1 MTSRQMKCNRLWA
14 VAAMVAVVVLAAGLV
29 AGCGGGG
36 GSPSQ
41 DFLVGTWE
49 GYALSDS
56 YSGEKVPVEE
66 AGIYTTVTVSADGT
80 WTAFTSAP
88 GVPPEYRAGTWEKVG
103 DNYITRVPGE
113 PDDMLYR
120 EGSQVYEV
128 YDVPGVG
135 VVWFWYRKA

>member
-1 MTSRQMKCNRLWA
+1 MNKKWLWLTIG
-14 VAAMVAVVVLAAGLV
+14 AVVIL

-36 GSPSQ
+36 GSPSV
-41 DFLVGTWE
+41 DFIVGTWE
-49 GYALSDS
+49 LYAVSDS

-66 AGIYTTVTVSADGT
+66 AGIVATVTVLADGT
-80 WTAFTSAP
+80 WTAFAAAP
-88 GVPPEYRAGTWEKVG
+88 GIPPEYRSGTWERVG

-128 YDVPGVG
+128 YDVPGIG
-135 VVWFWYRKA
+135 LVWFWYHKV